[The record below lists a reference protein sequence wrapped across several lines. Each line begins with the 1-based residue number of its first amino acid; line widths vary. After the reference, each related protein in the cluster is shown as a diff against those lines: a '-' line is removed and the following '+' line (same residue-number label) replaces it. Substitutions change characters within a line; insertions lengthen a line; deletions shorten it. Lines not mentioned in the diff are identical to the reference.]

1 MSLFQNL
8 IHDSSVRFIASI
20 VMGPT
25 ASSHQSEDAG
35 MEISFQL
42 DPAIQVES
50 SDTSSDESTDVDL
63 TDFME
68 MENANL
74 DTLMDSNVTIDSD
87 EENDISSSR
96 LLVLCLQYLM
106 DIEDFYLQYE
116 LPSNIL
122 DFLLA
127 DNNPHEEKHPVPEN
141 ILNFFP
147 VVKLDQKQL
156 SENGECSICLEEFQ
170 CDGKALILSCNH
182 YFHEACIKRWFQEQN
197 FCPICKQEV
206 C

>member
-8 IHDSSVRFIASI
+8 IDDSSVRFIASI
-20 VMGPT
+20 VMDST
-25 ASSHQSEDAG
+25 ASSNQSQDTG
-35 MEISFQL
+35 IEILFQL
-42 DPAIQVES
+42 DPALQLEFS
-50 SDTSSDESTDVDL
+50 ETASDASTDSDL
-63 TDFME
+63 TDFIE
-68 MENANL
+68 MANVNL
-74 DTLMDSNVTIDSD
+74 DNLMDSNVTHDSD
-87 EENDISSSR
+87 EENELSSSG
-96 LLVLCLQYLM
+96 LLALCLQYLM
-106 DIEDFYLQYE
+106 DIDDFYLQYA
-116 LPSNIL
+116 LPSSIL

-127 DNNPHEEKHPVPEN
+127 VNNPPEEKHPVPES

-156 SENGECSICLEEFQ
+156 SENGECSICLEEFE

-206 C
+206 